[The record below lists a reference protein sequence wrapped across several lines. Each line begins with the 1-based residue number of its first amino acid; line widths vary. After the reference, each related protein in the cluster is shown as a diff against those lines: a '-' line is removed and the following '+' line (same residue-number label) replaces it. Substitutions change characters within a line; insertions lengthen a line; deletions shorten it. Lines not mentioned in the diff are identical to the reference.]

1 MCAGMPEVLLTQMFP
16 KVGPAELGFAL
27 GWGQSTV
34 GELSIKV
41 SGEIRTVN
49 LPEKLNPEK
58 KKFSTIG
65 KPQIN
70 VPPPGGVRLSR
81 PARCRNG

>member
-1 MCAGMPEVLLTQMFP
+1 MAYFRNQWETIQRWRLIKMCAGMPEVLLTQMFP

-34 GELSIKV
+34 GELSIKI

-49 LPEKLNPEK
+49 LPEKLNQCQCPEEK
-58 KKFSTIG
+58 KF
-65 KPQIN
+65 
-70 VPPPGGVRLSR
+70 
-81 PARCRNG
+81 